1 MKISL
6 LILTLTLLTQPAF
19 GEPIQ
24 KTKSLEWRSV
34 LVKKKAYEYKKWSK
48 DLEKYIEQCEA
59 RHEQSCYPIP
69 IVLSKD
75 QLIKLNQ
82 IREDCE
88 EMTGGK
94 CTPQIQ
100 MMPVEGDVQKNNIT

>member
-6 LILTLTLLTQPAF
+6 LILTLTLLTQPAL

-24 KTKSLEWRSV
+24 DAEQ
-34 LVKKKAYEYKKWSK
+34 KAFEYQQWAD
-48 DLEKYIEQCEA
+48 DLKRYIEQCEA
-59 RHEQSCYPIP
+59 KHEQSCYPIP

-75 QLIKLNQ
+75 QLINLNQ

-100 MMPVEGDVQKNNIT
+100 MMPIEGDVQKNKIT